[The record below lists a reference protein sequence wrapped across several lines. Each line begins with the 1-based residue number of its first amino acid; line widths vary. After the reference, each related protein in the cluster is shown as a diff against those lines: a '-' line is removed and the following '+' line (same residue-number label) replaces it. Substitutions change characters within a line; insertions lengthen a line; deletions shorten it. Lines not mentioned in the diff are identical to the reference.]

1 MCPLWCI
8 SFIQSISYPIWW
20 SLFGALVFVWV
31 LYRRLDV
38 RNDGAFPMIIVPRSI
53 IPTTSLLIFMTFVS
67 GPLSP
72 WLPYHPIDFSLIDC
86 RIAWQLSAIGRA
98 LGSDII
104 GRCSWALLPTLSTRD
119 TFNPLSSRLNYRC
132 VVSFFQDNC
141 SLPLPEEWILDIA
154 VRSE

>member
-1 MCPLWCI
+1 MHFFHPINFIPHLMESVWCI
-8 SFIQSISYPIWW
+8 GLCLGSIPP
-20 SLFGALVFVWV
+20 FGCPERWGIPH
-31 LYRRLDV
+31 D
-38 RNDGAFPMIIVPRSI
+38 NRSAI
-53 IPTTSLLIFMTFVS
+53 DCSSHKSPGFLTFVS

-72 WLPYHPIDFSLIDC
+72 WLLYHPIGFGLIDC
-86 RIAWQLSAIGRA
+86 RIAWQLSTIGGA